1 MLVPVAGYGGG
12 VDPSRAD
19 ALAARAG
26 LVRLPA
32 DTPGFHRRRRGKGF
46 TFTDPSGAPVSAQ
59 ERARLQSLVIPPA
72 WRDVW
77 IAPRDD
83 SHILATGIDDAG
95 RKQYLY
101 HPAWRSAA
109 DAEKFERL
117 AGFGE
122 ALPRLRRQVVDD
134 IRRGDELT
142 SQLALLVRLV
152 DLSLIRGGSRC
163 YTEQHGTFGAT
174 TLLASHVEVVGSTV
188 HLAFPGK
195 GGTEHDL
202 SVSDRLVATRL
213 RQLVADVDDDSHLFT
228 DDAGRPIERDDLNEY
243 LYRTVG
249 DYTVKYFRTW
259 GATCLV
265 TQHLAT
271 AGLEGTAAVKAAIE
285 HAADALGNTPTVCRS
300 SYVAPVVVEAHDAG
314 ALVDAWRTARSS
326 RWMSRAE
333 RATARLLRT
342 AAADLTAAAA

>member
-1 MLVPVAGYGGG
+1 MAT
-12 VDPSRAD
+12 
-19 ALAARAG
+19 RAG
-26 LVRLPA
+26 LVRLPP

-46 TFTDPSGAPVSAQ
+46 TFTDPTGAPVSGE
-59 ERARLQSLVIPPA
+59 ERARLSSLVIPPA

-77 IAPRDD
+77 IAPRED

-101 HPAWRSAA
+101 HPDWRSVA
-109 DAEKFERL
+109 DGEKFERL
-117 AGFGE
+117 AGFGD
-122 ALPRLRRQVVDD
+122 ALPRLRRQVVHD
-134 IRRGDELT
+134 IRHGDELT

-174 TLLASHVEVVGSTV
+174 TLLASHVEVVGNTV

-213 RQLVADVDDDSHLFT
+213 RQLVADVDDDSHLFV
-228 DDAGRPIERDDLNEY
+228 DDEGRPIERDDLNDY
-243 LYRTVG
+243 LVRTVG

-265 TQHLAT
+265 TEHLAT
-271 AGLEGTAAVKAAIE
+271 AGLDGSAAVKAAIE
-285 HAADALGNTPTVCRS
+285 RAAEALANTPTVCRS
-300 SYVAPVVVEAHDAG
+300 SYVAPAVVQAHDAG
-314 ALVDAWRTARSS
+314 ELVAAWRAARSS

-333 RATARLLRT
+333 RATVRLLRG
-342 AAADLTAAAA
+342 AAADLRAQAA